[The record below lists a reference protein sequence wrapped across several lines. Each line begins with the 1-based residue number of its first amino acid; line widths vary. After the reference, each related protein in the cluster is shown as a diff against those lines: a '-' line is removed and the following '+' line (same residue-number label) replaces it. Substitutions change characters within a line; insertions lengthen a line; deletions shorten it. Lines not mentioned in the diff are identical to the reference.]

1 MVKLLE
7 NYEVFVDRQKLRA
20 ALQGATRKNPLYLL
34 NKLIPLV
41 FSEEELANSCG
52 LGIHSSASS
61 SSASPKLPLDAYKV
75 GACKGKKQR

>member
-20 ALQGATRKNPLYLL
+20 ALQGATKKNPIYLL

-41 FSEEELANSCG
+41 FSEEDLANSCG
-52 LGIHSSASS
+52 LGIHSSASTS
-61 SSASPKLPLDAYKV
+61 TKLPLDAYKV